1 MKNEGV
7 SCSYFRGGVFVLNLM
22 FLSAALYLIIISA
35 VICHSASHHLFTTLK
50 TPISYF
56 TSSIFV
62 YLSIS
67 FHLFQYRHLCLSVLF
82 NVKIMLI

>member
-7 SCSYFRGGVFVLNLM
+7 SCSYFRGGVFVLILM
-22 FLSAALYLIIISA
+22 FLSAALNYLIIISA
-35 VICHSASHHLFTTLK
+35 FIRHSASHHLFTTLK

-67 FHLFQYRHLCLSVLF
+67 FHLFPH
-82 NVKIMLI
+82 